1 MDNSRITSN
10 TISNIVSS
18 SNIDRIAWMGDM
30 DFMEKLFGKDTMKYK
45 KYVVEIAY
53 KDKKENI
60 RIESKDIE
68 WSMRQYARNREHFEW
83 KVLDERAS

>member
-1 MDNSRITSN
+1 MDNSRV
-10 TISNIVSS
+10 ISTPNGNIISS
-18 SNIDRIAWMGDM
+18 SNIDSIAWMGDM
-30 DFMEKLFGKDTMKYK
+30 DLMEKLFGKDTMKYK

-83 KVLDERAS
+83 KVINEKHG